1 MRLQREL
8 TVVDRSSVIMSEMSG
23 GACESVFSGNAA
35 HDLRFSRYRHHRI
48 FSPAELLRLKHGE
61 LSTRMQQDGAIVAHC
76 ISMKQ
81 GSEAYG
87 VCTPLVWES
96 AHFGLP
102 LGVMDYAM
110 AGGADLAAASKMV
123 AVLLQKARES
133 GLCHLSAIVDAED
146 FDTFNLLMH
155 AGFSMIDSRH
165 VYYMRRPRSIR
176 SGKTVCEVR
185 NYVEGDEALL
195 MPIMKEA
202 GFVSRYTR
210 DPVFDAGKV
219 SAMYELWMRNLLG
232 KPATDRV
239 ALMALRNGR
248 LVAGGGVQRLDFS
261 AYGISGELW
270 GNSIVATGPAGV
282 GSAGSLVEAC
292 LRQGFERG
300 MPMEFVVSYGNRGM
314 SRVLEASG
322 CEHVLTQHVLRMML

>member
-1 MRLQREL
+1 MAYCMNRTQ
-8 TVVDRSSVIMSEMSG
+8 
-23 GACESVFSGNAA
+23 GA
-35 HDLRFSRYRHHRI
+35 
-48 FSPAELLRLKHGE
+48 
-61 LSTRMQQDGAIVAHC
+61 
-76 ISMKQ
+76 
-81 GSEAYG
+81 EAYG
-87 VCTPLVWES
+87 ICTPLAWES

-102 LGVMDYAM
+102 LAVMDFTMTA
-110 AGGADLAAASKMV
+110 GADLAAATTMV
-123 AVLLQKARES
+123 SGLLLKIRES
-133 GLCHLSAIVDAED
+133 GVRHLSAIVDAED
-146 FDTFNLLMH
+146 FDTFNLLMR
-155 AGFSMIDSRH
+155 AGFSLVDSRH
-165 VYYMRRPRSIR
+165 VYYMRHPRNIR
-176 SGKTVCEVR
+176 SGKPVCEVR
-185 NYVEGDEALL
+185 NYEEGDEAALL
-195 MPIMKEA
+195 PIMANA
-202 GFVSRYTR
+202 GFVSRYSR
-210 DPVFDAGKV
+210 DPVFDACQV

-322 CEHVLTQHVLRMML
+322 CEHVLTQHVLRIIL